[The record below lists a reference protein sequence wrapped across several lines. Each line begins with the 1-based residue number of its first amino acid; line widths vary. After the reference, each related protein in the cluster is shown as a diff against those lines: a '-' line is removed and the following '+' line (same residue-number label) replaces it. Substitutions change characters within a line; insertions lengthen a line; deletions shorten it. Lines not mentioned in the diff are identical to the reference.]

1 MQIRQSEAR
10 RLCSLREWALV
21 QTSFPPKVDDLP
33 KSRLKLK
40 VSRSRKL
47 RQKYTDLGRRQD
59 AQSQPRRTGMPM
71 ERFNM
76 RTKRKAKLFTE
87 TLGRFEARLKKIG
100 VKSHAE
106 SSKEVRR
113 RKPVARKRIHS
124 RVATATQRR
133 QTASLR

>member
-21 QTSFPPKVDDLP
+21 QTSFPPEVNDLP

-100 VKSHAE
+100 VKSGAE
-106 SSKEVRR
+106 SSKELRR
-113 RKPVARKRIHS
+113 RKPA
-124 RVATATQRR
+124 A
-133 QTASLR
+133 